1 MKENTFN
8 IISEVMLERYILGEL
23 PESRMNELSDII
35 SNNPGLKL
43 QIENIKKSNE
53 NILMDYPVELTASR
67 IRDMESS
74 EIKKKKKNSRA
85 KFFLIPSFTAAAAAA
100 VFIIFP
106 MVSNYFN
113 DDIYNDTTRIKGVE
127 ANIYVYRKTG
137 GDVEQL
143 RDGATAEKND
153 LLQIAYSA
161 SGKELYGAII
171 SIDGRGTVTLHHPI
185 NGTSSKIKTG
195 SKVVLQNS
203 YELDDAPAFEKFFF
217 LISGSEIDTEKI
229 ISRARILASDP
240 KVILD
245 SRIIENGSPEIQP
258 SKFKETSLTII
269 KKK

>member
-1 MKENTFN
+1 MRENTN
-8 IISEVMLERYILGEL
+8 IIISEVILERYILGEL
-23 PESRMNELSDII
+23 PESKMSELSRII
-35 SNNPGLKL
+35 SNNPDLK
-43 QIENIKKSNE
+43 QKIENIKKANE
-53 NILMDYPVELTASR
+53 EILMDYPADMAASL
-67 IRDMESS
+67 IRDREASVN
-74 EIKKKKKNSRA
+74 KKNIKNSRV
-85 KFFLIPSFTAAAAAA
+85 KLFLIPSFAAVAAAA
-100 VFIIFP
+100 VFLIFP
-106 MVSNYFN
+106 MVNNFLS

-127 ANIYVYRKTG
+127 ANIYVYRKIG
-137 GDVEQL
+137 SDVEQL
-143 RDGATAEKND
+143 RDGATAKKND

-161 SGKELYGAII
+161 TGKELYGAII

-217 LISGSEIDTEKI
+217 LISGSEIETEKI
-229 ISRARILASDP
+229 ISRAKILASDP

-245 SRIIENGSPEIQP
+245 SSIIEAGGADMQL